1 MRIHV
6 TENFDQIARQLA
18 VMGANVFERAAASAM
33 NKTIAKAKTAMKREI
48 RAEFNIPASTVEKS
62 LRIRRA
68 YFRSGT
74 VKLEAA
80 LESPTQN
87 GRAMNVIHFGAR
99 QTKKG
104 VSVRIRKAG
113 GRSVISHAFIAN
125 GGRTV
130 FARVGKS
137 RLPIKPVRTIAVA
150 QMFNARR
157 VRGKVEQMVRAEF
170 PVEFKRAAE
179 YFSARH

>member
-18 VMGANVFERAAASAM
+18 GMGGNVFERAAASAM
-33 NKTIAKAKTAMKREI
+33 NKTVAKAKTAMKREI

-68 YFRSGT
+68 SFRSGT
-74 VKLEAA
+74 VNLEAA

-125 GGRTV
+125 GGRTACAAKSNKW
-130 FARVGKS
+130 FAPNS
-137 RLPIKPVRTIAVA
+137 RLNS
-150 QMFNARR
+150 NAPPNTSPPAINFT
-157 VRGKVEQMVRAEF
+157 VPFQ
-170 PVEFKRAAE
+170 P
-179 YFSARH
+179 